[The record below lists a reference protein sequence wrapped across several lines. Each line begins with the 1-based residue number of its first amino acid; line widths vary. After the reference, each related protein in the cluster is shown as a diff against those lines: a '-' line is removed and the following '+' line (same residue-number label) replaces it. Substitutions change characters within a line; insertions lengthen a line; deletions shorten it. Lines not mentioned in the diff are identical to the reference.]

1 MQQEEQ
7 APIDQQEG
15 AGAAPVNEEMN
26 QTNQR
31 NEEARADRPVVG
43 GKVPLM

>member
-7 APIDQQEG
+7 APIVQQEG

-26 QTNQR
+26 QTSQK
-31 NEEARADRPVVG
+31 NEEAKDDRPVVG
-43 GKVPLM
+43 SKAPHM